1 MLRPYHV
8 RLRRE
13 IERFGGTLDKFIGD
27 AVMAVFGAP
36 AAHEDDPER
45 AVRCA
50 ARLLEAIVELN
61 ATQPALALSVRI
73 GITTGEALVVL
84 QPGGE
89 TEGVVGDVVNTASR
103 LQGVAPVNGI
113 LVGEGTWR
121 ATHALFEY
129 GELAPV
135 RVKGK
140 AQPVPVW
147 RLIGARSRFGVDV
160 DQRPVAP
167 FIGRDAELD
176 RLKRRY
182 ADTVRERS
190 VRLVTLLGEPG
201 VGKSRLIHEFGRF
214 VDDRPEF
221 VSWRQGR
228 CLPYGD
234 GITFWALGEIVKAQ
248 AGILESDPPAHVM
261 TKLDAALQALVGQ
274 ASEREWLRARLA
286 PLLGLG
292 NAEGPGADQAEFFAA
307 WRRVIE
313 AMAASGPLVLV
324 VEDLHWADAGLLQFL
339 NYLLDSSADI
349 ALLVI
354 AAARP
359 ELLDRQPEW
368 GKQKPNASSVALSPL
383 SDTDTAA
390 LIAALLGQP
399 VLPPEVQ
406 TLLLEQAA
414 GNPLY
419 AEEFARL
426 LTDRGLLVRHRRTLR
441 LSPGQKIPFPETI
454 QALIAARLDAL
465 LPERKALVQDAAV
478 VGKVFW
484 SGALAAIS
492 GRDEPALQ
500 AELDELERKE
510 LIRPA
515 SVSSVAGQTEYAF
528 WHAVVRDV
536 AYAQIPRAGRMRR
549 HQAAAEWLERLAG
562 ERLADRAEIIAHHY
576 SQAVALAQATD
587 QQEARLAVL
596 KERARRFLVLAGD
609 RAIGLDVSQAQ
620 AYYQRA
626 LELCPPDHPER
637 PRIIAGTARAAFQSG
652 RVEDAAVAYEEAI
665 AGFARHGD
673 VRGQGEALNRLCTV
687 LWNRG
692 ETRRSRSVLLHAI
705 ELLEQGRPSPELCSS
720 YVQMAADRVLSGHSE
735 EAPAWA
741 DKALTLAEQF
751 GGLPEV
757 KVQALDYRGMARC
770 DLGDFG
776 GLDDLR
782 QALQLAHEIGAGEDA
797 ALLHNSLAGPL
808 WLTDGPASAL
818 ATCRA
823 GIDFAE
829 RRGLAQTTMSLR
841 GSSLQMLAD
850 LGRWDQVLTIAD
862 EVIVSDRAHGGG
874 YESVAAE
881 THKAFVWLWR
891 GEVTA
896 AQRLVAELLTQARD
910 IDDLQ
915 ILVPALAAAALVDR
929 ARGDLR
935 LALHPI
941 QELDRVA
948 HERGG
953 GQFYLGLYIADLV
966 RTCMA
971 ADQQTLAVQLIE
983 HAPQQAARHQH
994 ARFTAQAVLTETRDD
1009 LNKAAQMYEQVAER
1023 WAQYGHAFE
1032 HGQAL
1037 LGAGRCQLR
1046 LHRPRARSRLE
1057 EARTIFASLGAR
1069 PLLAEV
1075 DAYLLDAAP
1084 QNF

>member
-1 MLRPYHV
+1 LFAY
-8 RLRRE
+8 E
-13 IERFGGTLDKFIGD
+13 E
-27 AVMAVFGAP
+27 
-36 AAHEDDPER
+36 
-45 AVRCA
+45 
-50 ARLLEAIVELN
+50 LE
-61 ATQPALALSVRI
+61 
-73 GITTGEALVVL
+73 
-84 QPGGE
+84 
-89 TEGVVGDVVNTASR
+89 
-103 LQGVAPVNGI
+103 
-113 LVGEGTWR
+113 
-121 ATHALFEY
+121 
-129 GELAPV
+129 PV

-147 RLIGARSRFGVDV
+147 RLVRARSRFGVDV
-160 DQRPVAP
+160 DQRPVTP

-176 RLKRRY
+176 RLRRCY
-182 ADTVRERS
+182 ADTLRERS

-201 VGKSRLIHEFGRF
+201 VGKSRLVHEFGRF
-214 VDDRPEF
+214 VDDRPEL

-234 GITFWALGEIVKAQ
+234 GITFWALGEIFKAQ
-248 AGILESDPPAHVM
+248 AGILESDPPAHVV

-286 PLLGLG
+286 PLFGLG
-292 NAEGPGADQAEFFAA
+292 GAEAPGADQAEFFAA

-313 AMAASGPLVLV
+313 AMAADGPLVLV
-324 VEDLHWADAGLLQFL
+324 VEDLHWADVGLLQFL
-339 NYLLDSSADI
+339 NYLLDSSAGV
-349 ALLVI
+349 ALLVV

-359 ELLDRQPEW
+359 ELLDRKPEW
-368 GKQKPNASSVALSPL
+368 GKWKPNASSVLLSPL
-383 SDTDTAA
+383 SDADTAA
-390 LIAALLGQP
+390 LIAALLSQP

-406 TLLLEQAA
+406 ALLLEQAG

-426 LTDRGLLVRHRRTLR
+426 LTDRGLLVRHGRTLR
-441 LSPGQKIPFPETI
+441 LSPGQEIPFPETV
-454 QALIAARLDAL
+454 QALVAARLDAL
-465 LPERKALVQDAAV
+465 PPERKALVQDAAV

-492 GRDEPALQ
+492 GRDQPALQ

-576 SQAVALAQATD
+576 SQAVALAQATN
-587 QQEARLAVL
+587 QQEERLAVL
-596 KERARRFLVLAGD
+596 KDRARRFLVLAGD

-637 PRIIAGTARAAFQSG
+637 PRIVAGTARAAFQSG
-652 RVEDAAVAYEEAI
+652 RVEDAAMAYQEAI

-673 VRGQGEALNRLCTV
+673 VLGQGEALNRLCSV
-687 LWNRG
+687 LWTQG
-692 ETRRSRSVLLHAI
+692 ETRRSRSVLFQAI
-705 ELLEQGRPSPELCSS
+705 ELLEPERPSPELCSS

-735 EAPAWA
+735 EAPGWA
-741 DKALTLAEQF
+741 DKALALAERF
-751 GGLPEV
+751 GGLPGV
-757 KVQALDYRGMARC
+757 RVQALDYRGLARC

-776 GLDDLR
+776 GLDDL
-782 QALQLAHEIGAGEDA
+782 QLALQLADEIGAGNDA

-808 WLTDGPASAL
+808 WLADGPAAAL
-818 ATCRA
+818 ETCRA

-841 GSSLQMLAD
+841 GSSIQMLAD

-881 THKAFVWLWR
+881 THKAVVWLWR
-891 GEVTA
+891 GEIAA
-896 AQRLVAELLTQARD
+896 AQSLMRELLSQARD

-915 ILVPALAAAALVDR
+915 ILIPALAAAALVER

-935 LALHPI
+935 LALRPI
-941 QELDRVA
+941 QEINRVA

-953 GQFYLGLYIADLV
+953 GQFYLGLYVADLV

-983 HAPQQAARHQH
+983 HAPTQAARHQH
-994 ARFTAQAVLTETRDD
+994 ARFTAQAVVTETHDD

-1023 WAQYGHAFE
+1023 WAQYGHTFE

-1046 LHRPRARSRLE
+1046 LHRPQALSRLE
-1057 EARTIFASLGAR
+1057 EARTIFASLSAR
-1069 PLLAEV
+1069 PLLAET
-1075 DAYLLDAAP
+1075 DAWLLDAAA